1 MPAPPPAEAESRE
14 PLCWAC
20 GVVLTLPYDAQ
31 GNAAPK
37 FRCGW
42 CGAIASLR
50 DTECPPKEEEEEEE
64 GERNL
69 WCRPCRSKTKPAQDK
84 PKQTSGRRQTL
95 SARCAACTTE
105 SGLLLFRGFNA
116 FMFCFVVALI
126 GSIVFVGYRTL
137 FPALALHFDAAK
149 GFAHNATFAVHL
161 FTSAWLTFNVSYHYL
176 CAVFSSA
183 GNPPGVKVLRTW
195 GAQQA
200 PTEDVPQRTDTDVR
214 KGVFTNFTRCHK
226 CECAKPPGTHHCST
240 CKRCVMDLD
249 HHCPFISNCVGLDN
263 LRAFLLFLVYA
274 VLGTGYVLALCAWV
288 MHVHGDEA
296 ADVMRYARRGYWGT
310 HDTWMGQPWDARS
323 IDAES
328 DGLAG
333 SPETASARLDAAIGL
348 RGTGGMVW
356 GAMRSTAAHMQAFEA
371 SLSFFIMSELT
382 PPWML
387 PLLFLVIAAGAVFF
401 AVGFLLQSQSRFVW
415 YGVPYIDFL
424 QSPSGFAAGTGG
436 LHQVRLVFGAGSPL
450 FWLLPRWPSSL
461 PPGVRSSAS
470 FRSAAHVKKRA

>member
-1 MPAPPPAEAESRE
+1 
-14 PLCWAC
+14 
-20 GVVLTLPYDAQ
+20 
-31 GNAAPK
+31 
-37 FRCGW
+37 
-42 CGAIASLR
+42 
-50 DTECPPKEEEEEEE
+50 
-64 GERNL
+64 
-69 WCRPCRSKTKPAQDK
+69 
-84 PKQTSGRRQTL
+84 
-95 SARCAACTTE
+95 
-105 SGLLLFRGFNA
+105 
-116 FMFCFVVALI
+116 
-126 GSIVFVGYRTL
+126 
-137 FPALALHFDAAK
+137 
-149 GFAHNATFAVHL
+149 
-161 FTSAWLTFNVSYHYL
+161 
-176 CAVFSSA
+176 
-183 GNPPGVKVLRTW
+183 
-195 GAQQA
+195 
-200 PTEDVPQRTDTDVR
+200 
-214 KGVFTNFTRCHK
+214 
-226 CECAKPPGTHHCST
+226 
-240 CKRCVMDLD
+240 MDLD